1 MNAEYEYEE
10 ELQNVV
16 NYNGKV
22 QLYEESFVFKKP
34 HQVVHYSWSKP
45 NPQAAGDSASPARQI
60 IITDSGFAQL

>member
-34 HQVVHYSWSKP
+34 HQVVHYS
-45 NPQAAGDSASPARQI
+45 
-60 IITDSGFAQL
+60 